1 MDALKNTQ
9 ETTAGGE
16 AVGVY
21 LKKKHNCQT
30 LVPIARVPGIL
41 DDIFKTSPN
50 LRLVCMLLRPSC

>member
-21 LKKKHNCQT
+21 LKKNTIVRHWFQ
-30 LVPIARVPGIL
+30 
-41 DDIFKTSPN
+41 
-50 LRLVCMLLRPSC
+50 